1 MSPRI
6 TRQSRPQAYRAVT
19 PQVRRV
25 ADKTD
30 RPGPIEEPEH
40 PKVQTKP
47 TDDVTAEDV
56 DPDKMK

>member
-1 MSPRI
+1 
-6 TRQSRPQAYRAVT
+6 VT